1 MNLRNILIDLVD
13 VADKYYVVAG
23 VAFLLVYVVLRKRVG
38 WRKIQLRF
46 PADKDYRREIV
57 DSTISIFIFAL
68 MPIIIL
74 RVPEIRVHTQL
85 YGPIAARG
93 WVYFILVF
101 PVLFVVHDTYF
112 YWMHRII
119 HHPKLFRPIH
129 LEHHRSVN
137 PSPWAAY
144 AFGPIEAYLESLIFP
159 IFLFT
164 IPVTVWHVF
173 VFFILSIMYNV
184 YGHLGFELYPKGFHR
199 SWVGRWVN
207 TSVSHNQHHH
217 YFKGNYGLYF
227 LWWDRWMGTIR
238 DDYDRAFEEVTGR
251 VKSGVKSGLVT
262 AFLLLAGVAGVR
274 GQVKADDITG
284 VWLTHGDKPAK
295 VQIYKSGGQ
304 YFGKIVYLQ
313 FPTENGKPMVDKKNP
328 DAGKQ
333 DRPLL
338 GLVILT
344 GFQFDTDEWNGGDVY
359 DPEKGKTYSC
369 TISLKDANTLK
380 VRGYIGISLLGRTE
394 IWTRVPN

>member
-1 MNLRNILIDLVD
+1 
-13 VADKYYVVAG
+13 
-23 VAFLLVYVVLRKRVG
+23 
-38 WRKIQLRF
+38 
-46 PADKDYRREIV
+46 
-57 DSTISIFIFAL
+57 
-68 MPIIIL
+68 
-74 RVPEIRVHTQL
+74 
-85 YGPIAARG
+85 
-93 WVYFILVF
+93 
-101 PVLFVVHDTYF
+101 
-112 YWMHRII
+112 
-119 HHPKLFRPIH
+119 
-129 LEHHRSVN
+129 
-137 PSPWAAY
+137 
-144 AFGPIEAYLESLIFP
+144 
-159 IFLFT
+159 
-164 IPVTVWHVF
+164 
-173 VFFILSIMYNV
+173 
-184 YGHLGFELYPKGFHR
+184 
-199 SWVGRWVN
+199 
-207 TSVSHNQHHH
+207 
-217 YFKGNYGLYF
+217 
-227 LWWDRWMGTIR
+227 MGTIR